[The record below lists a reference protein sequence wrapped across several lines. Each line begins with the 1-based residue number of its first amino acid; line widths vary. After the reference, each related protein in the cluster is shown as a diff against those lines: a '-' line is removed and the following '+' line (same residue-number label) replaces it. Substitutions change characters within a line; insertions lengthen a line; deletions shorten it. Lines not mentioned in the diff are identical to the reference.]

1 MQLGASWGCPAR
13 GMVRTLLLRGLVRLL
28 NYEVTQLLKQ
38 AKGRARKEFW
48 VKQCFSRLTFR
59 PVAGSIQKTRLGG
72 GYLWERK
79 PWTAMARG
87 LLELI
92 AYGLKVL
99 LSLLPPPPG
108 YEAIY

>member
-1 MQLGASWGCPAR
+1 MDTTGLAHRREDW
-13 GMVRTLLLRGLVRLL
+13 LLRFRRGKEVRR
-28 NYEVTQLLKQ
+28 VI
-38 AKGRARKEFW
+38 
-48 VKQCFSRLTFR
+48 RLR
-59 PVAGSIQKTRLGG
+59 GG
-72 GYLWERK
+72 GEAREEARVRALEQK

-108 YEAIY
+108 YKAIY

>member
-1 MQLGASWGCPAR
+1 MADAGFDGKEVWGALGESGA
-13 GMVRTLLLRGLVRLL
+13 
-28 NYEVTQLLKQ
+28 
-38 AKGRARKEFW
+38 RARALE
-48 VKQCFSRLTFR
+48 Q
-59 PVAGSIQKTRLGG
+59 
-72 GYLWERK
+72 K

-108 YEAIY
+108 YKAIY